1 MRLAMPCLLAQAL
14 LGQAPAVPPV
24 VAPTPVSTP
33 VQGSPA
39 ERLADA
45 ALAFAAAEASKLGG
59 EHSFKVAQ
67 PPRLPILGPGSL
79 TFEATHLSKREPL
92 GRFFVVV
99 TLKLDGDRV
108 GVTRV
113 DLEGKWVGTVLRA
126 KGDLARQSE
135 LTSEQVE
142 PSAFEGVP
150 PEGAL
155 TDLPAGQR
163 LMRSVVSGKVL
174 TRADLESI
182 PLIQS
187 GDKVRLTAT
196 HEALT
201 VSIDTTA
208 RSRAGLNDRVRLE
221 APGARR
227 QVTAIVTG
235 PGEARLQ

>member
-1 MRLAMPCLLAQAL
+1 MRAAAL
-14 LGQAPAVPPV
+14 FLCTMALFGQAPV
-24 VAPTPVSTP
+24 
-33 VQGSPA
+33 SPA
-39 ERLADA
+39 ERLAET
-45 ALAFAAAEASKLGG
+45 ALAFAQAEAAKLGG

-67 PPRLPILGPGSL
+67 PPRVPMVQPGEL
-79 TFEATHLSKREPL
+79 VFEATHISKREPL

-99 TLKLDGDRV
+99 AYKVNGERV

-126 KGDLARQSE
+126 KGDLTRQTE
-135 LTSEQVE
+135 LTAEQVE
-142 PSAFEGVP
+142 PSPFEGVP

-155 TDLPAGQR
+155 TEVPEGQR
-163 LMRSVVSGKVL
+163 LMRSVVSGKIL
-174 TRADLESI
+174 TRADLEAI

-201 VSIDTTA
+201 VTVETTA

-227 QVTAIVTG
+227 QVTGIVTG